1 MIRIAQFSTP
11 ETGTDKIFGQA
22 GDQLMDP
29 AKAGDRTFFGEVDII
44 DWSDSWAVIYRPVRR
59 DVAHSIAYTME
70 AAARNPMI
78 GYSQGTARLSFGQ
91 ALAEAGGDPALI
103 DTPCNSDCSAGIAA
117 AVRNAGIMVNANMT
131 TRTEDRELM
140 QTGEFIKIETRN
152 VLAEPAYYLKGDI
165 LWRSGHTGVCIDDG
179 GNAYGPWMQITG
191 NCHRRI
197 GPSVTYR
204 SIGILRPA
212 EKVRIMQGF
221 SGNWSML
228 DKDGTIAWTSDK
240 FLDEVGAGAVL
251 VTGFT
256 VWIRMRPYKES
267 RAVKLAH
274 RGQCYVFTGLSDID
288 SRGVTW
294 YKIETDDGD
303 GWISSK
309 YSEVRE

>member
-11 ETGTDKIFGQA
+11 ENGGIFGQA

-29 AKAGDRTFFGEVDII
+29 AEAGDRTFFGEVDII
-44 DWSDSWAVIYRPVRR
+44 DWSDDWVIIYRPVRR
-59 DVAHSIAYTME
+59 DVAYSIAYTME
-70 AAARNPMI
+70 AAARNPMV

-91 ALAEAGGDPALI
+91 ALAEAGGDAALI

-117 AVRNAGIMVNANMT
+117 AVRNAGVMVNANMT

-140 QTGEFIKIETRN
+140 QTGEFIKIASRDILGNPER
-152 VLAEPAYYLKGDI
+152 YLRGDI
-165 LWRSGHTGVCIDDG
+165 LWRPGHTGTCIDDG
-179 GNAYGPWMQITG
+179 SDVYGGWVRIIAA
-191 NCHRRI
+191 CHRRI

-204 SIGILRPA
+204 SIGTFKPA
-212 EKVRIMQGF
+212 DKVLYLNGF
-221 SGNWSML
+221 SDRWLMML
-228 DKDGTIAWTSDK
+228 KNDMIAWTSSK
-240 FLDEVGAGAVL
+240 YIEETGMGAVL

-256 VWIRMRPYKES
+256 VWIRMKPYKES

-274 RGQCYVFTGLSDID
+274 RGQLYVFTGLSDID

-294 YKIETDDGD
+294 YQVQTDDGD